1 MTRPLLPRI
10 CLFATLCVLSA
21 TAAYSHSGGI
31 DSQGG
36 HNNKSAGGYH
46 FHHGSLAG
54 KVFATKAAATAALKG
69 EVAPEPTEPPASLFT
84 PLPANQ
90 ISIASFNIRIYATKS
105 RNNTELALIA
115 DRRQQF
121 DLIAIQELR
130 DEEVVQRTL
139 AILAAREHSYEAL
152 VSDPVGRGVKERYA
166 FLWRPEKVASLD
178 SGHIV
183 PDPRDLFIREPFYAS
198 FRADQFDFTLITI
211 HSIYG
216 DHADDRRFE
225 GMLLDDVYRFV
236 QDSDPEEQDV
246 ILLGDFNL
254 PPDDHGFREL
264 TPILTPLFV
273 GDLRSMISESNLY
286 DNIWLDPVHVGEF
299 VGTIGID
306 YFDET
311 VFGKNDKVASQ
322 AVSDHRPIWGV
333 FKVDG
338 PDDDGGE

>member
-1 MTRPLLPRI
+1 MPSYGGQRRLLRSTQGISSP
-10 CLFATLCVLSA
+10 TLVISSSVSPS
-21 TAAYSHSGGI
+21 TPHSG
-31 DSQGG
+31 
-36 HNNKSAGGYH
+36 
-46 FHHGSLAG
+46 
-54 KVFATKAAATAALKG
+54 
-69 EVAPEPTEPPASLFT
+69 P
-84 PLPANQ
+84 
-90 ISIASFNIRIYATKS
+90 ISSTS
-105 RNNTELALIA
+105 
-115 DRRQQF
+115 
-121 DLIAIQELR
+121 
-130 DEEVVQRTL
+130 
-139 AILAAREHSYEAL
+139 
-152 VSDPVGRGVKERYA
+152 P
-166 FLWRPEKVASLD
+166 
-178 SGHIV
+178 
-183 PDPRDLFIREPFYAS
+183 
-198 FRADQFDFTLITI
+198 LITI